1 MLRQVGLFAAIA
13 VFAVSFS
20 GGVSAQTAAISFN
33 NNSAQMGY
41 GFLIGGNNYGR
52 MELRT
57 DFLYS
62 SDRTYLLSPGIL
74 LTDEVGSNA
83 KGLEAGLG
91 AKLYGGS
98 IKDKDFEFLALGIGG
113 MLKYALPVNPRVY
126 FGLHGYISPNILSA
140 GADLF
145 YETSARAGFD
155 VLPTAS
161 VYLEYRRY
169 FLDTDNDSGSFEE
182 GPRLG
187 MKLDF

>member
-1 MLRQVGLFAAIA
+1 MLKRIGLF
-13 VFAVSFS
+13 VVVSVLFS
-20 GGVSAQTAAISFN
+20 GVVSAQTAAISFN
-33 NNSAQMGY
+33 NNSAQLGY
-41 GFLIGGNNYGR
+41 GFLIGGSNYGR

-57 DFLYS
+57 DVLYS
-62 SDRTYLLSPGIL
+62 NDKTYLLSPGIL

-98 IKDKDFEFLALGIGG
+98 IQDKAFEFLALGIGG
-113 MLKYALPVNPRVY
+113 MLRYALPVNPRVF

-145 YETSARAGFD
+145 YETSVRAGFE

-169 FLDTDNDSGSFEE
+169 FLDTENDSGAFED

-187 MKLDF
+187 MQLSF